1 MNEYLCEK
9 LLMGQ
14 GENGVLVIGFS
25 YMKAINDLE
34 RRQFCNYIGKKSLL
48 YWVQERM
55 SLKTNKDIMNTHFKR
70 VLL

>member
-48 YWVQERM
+48 Y
-55 SLKTNKDIMNTHFKR
+55 
-70 VLL
+70 